1 MPPFNLRQHGIVF
14 VLALLPLLLAYL
26 LFLTASCVMTMKIG
40 GLGVGS
46 AAAISQT
53 TGPNVQMP
61 PQIPLDVERYPV
73 VPQGLELQQVHIFVR
88 HGKAGFL
95 PHFGLG

>member
-1 MPPFNLRQHGIVF
+1 MVSIVF

-26 LFLTASCVMTMKIG
+26 LLLTASYVMTMTIG

-46 AAAISQT
+46 AAAIAQT
-53 TGPNVQMP
+53 TGPNV

-73 VPQGLELQQVHIFVR
+73 VPQGLELQQVHVFVR

-95 PHFGLG
+95 PISG